1 MADRVIFQVS
11 ETRLKRT
18 AFVQSQSK
26 WSRNTNLLADDALLA
41 AVKVQAQRKAKG
53 KKEKA
58 EKNEANPSE
67 WIRKI
72 SEIFYESWK
81 ISERW
86 LLIIKN
92 SLSKVV
98 DHELLTILDSG

>member
-1 MADRVIFQVS
+1 M
-11 ETRLKRT
+11 TLCLLLLK
-18 AFVQSQSK
+18 FKQ
-26 WSRNTNLLADDALLA
+26 
-41 AVKVQAQRKAKG
+41 KG
-53 KKEKA
+53 KQKVKRKRGKA

-98 DHELLTILDSG
+98 DHELLTILDSGKQILDRSVMIYPQKLELS